1 MRFRLIPRDESFF
14 PLFDRQAEIAAATAS
29 VLRRAVTTLPVAATD
44 AEAVVAAEKEA
55 DGVLR
60 EVRDRLETSIVTPF
74 DREDIQ
80 ALANALD
87 DVLDEMREAADSAL
101 QHNIGQPLHGVDD
114 LLRILEDITAKNVDL
129 VRDLRTLRNLN
140 PLIDEIERLESE
152 ADGVYRKVM
161 AELFSGRHDAL
172 DILRWKDVVEAIES
186 AIDAV
191 EDASDEVQ
199 AIAVKH
205 S

>member
-1 MRFRLIPRDESFF
+1 MRFRLIPRDQGFYE
-14 PLFDRQAEIAAATAS
+14 LFDKMASTAAEA
-29 VLRRAVTTLPVAATD
+29 AVTLAGLMESLPVPANA
-44 AEAVVAAEKEA
+44 AEAVVIAEKQG

-60 EVRDRLETSIVTPF
+60 DIRARLETAIITPF

-87 DVLDEMREAADSAL
+87 DVLDEMRAAADSAF
-101 QHNIGQPLHGVDD
+101 QHNIRSPLPGIQE
-114 LLRILEDITAKNVDL
+114 LLRILCEATARNVAL
-129 VRDLRTLRNLN
+129 ISGLRTLRNLA
-140 PLIDEIERLESE
+140 PIIDEIERLESE
-152 ADGVYRKVM
+152 ADGIYRKVM

-172 DILRWKDVVEAIES
+172 DILRWKDVVESIES

-199 AIAVKH
+199 SIVVKH
-205 S
+205 A

>member
-1 MRFRLIPRDESFF
+1 MSADG
-14 PLFDRQAEIAAATAS
+14 AAS
-29 VLRRAVTTLPVAATD
+29 ID
-44 AEAVVAAEKEA
+44 AAEKQG

-60 EVRDRLETSIVTPF
+60 DIRKQLEGALVTPF

-80 ALANALD
+80 SLANALD
-87 DVLDEMREAADSAL
+87 DVLDEMRAAADSAL
-101 QHNIGQPLHGVDD
+101 QHNISSGLPGLGE
-114 LLRILEDITAKNVDL
+114 LLGILRSITARNVAL
-129 VRDLRTLRNLN
+129 VQGLRTLKGLT
-140 PLIDEIERLESE
+140 PIIDEIERLESE
-152 ADGVYRKVM
+152 ADGVYRTVM

-172 DILRWKDVVEAIES
+172 EILRWKDVVESIES

-199 AIAVKH
+199 SIVVKH

>member
-1 MRFRLIPRDESFF
+1 MRFRLIPRDESFY
-14 PLFDRQAEIAAATAS
+14 PLFDQQAQIAASAALVLQQLVGSLPVSAEQAEVVVTAEKQADA
-29 VLRRAVTTLPVAATD
+29 VLRQVRAQ
-44 AEAVVAAEKEA
+44 
-55 DGVLR
+55 
-60 EVRDRLETSIVTPF
+60 LETSIVTPF

-80 ALANALD
+80 SLTNALD
-87 DVLDEMREAADSAL
+87 DVVDEMRAAADTAS
-101 QHNIGQPLHGVDD
+101 QHNLRTPLEGVGD
-114 LLRILEDITAKNVDL
+114 LLRILVEITSRNVTL
-129 VRDLRTLRNLN
+129 VHGLRTLRDLKGT
-140 PLIDEIERLESE
+140 IDEIERLESE

-172 DILRWKDVVEAIES
+172 DILRWKDVVESIES

-191 EDASDEVQ
+191 EDASDVVQ

>member
-1 MRFRLIPRDESFF
+1 MRFRLIPRDESFY
-14 PLFDRQAEIAAATAS
+14 PMFDRQAQIAADTAV
-29 VLRRAVTTLPVAATD
+29 VLEQLLASLPISASQ
-44 AEAVVAAEKEA
+44 AETVVAAEKEA

-60 EVRDRLETSIVTPF
+60 DIRANLEKSIVTPF

-80 ALANALD
+80 SLSNALD
-87 DVLDEMREAADSAL
+87 DVLDQMRAAADNAV
-101 QHNIGQPLHGVDD
+101 QHNISSSLNGIGELS
-114 LLRILEDITAKNVDL
+114 RILREITAKNVTL
-129 VRDLRTLRNLN
+129 VHGLRTLRDVT

-152 ADGVYRKVM
+152 ADSQYRKVM

-172 DILRWKDVVEAIES
+172 EILRWKDVVESIEA

-199 AIAVKH
+199 SIAVKH
-205 S
+205 A

>member
-1 MRFRLIPRDESFF
+1 MRFRLIPRDESFY
-14 PLFDRQAEIAAATAS
+14 PLFDRQAQLAADAAVSLERLFDDLPVSAAGAAAI
-29 VLRRAVTTLPVAATD
+29 D
-44 AEAVVAAEKEA
+44 AAEKQGDA
-55 DGVLR
+55 VLR
-60 EVRDRLETSIVTPF
+60 DIRKQLEGALVTPF

-87 DVLDEMREAADSAL
+87 DVLDEMRAAADSAL
-101 QHNIGQPLHGVDD
+101 QHNISSGLPGIDELLGVLRSITD
-114 LLRILEDITAKNVDL
+114 LNVSL
-129 VRDLRTLRNLN
+129 VQGLRTLKGLT
-140 PLIDEIERLESE
+140 PIIDEIERLESE
-152 ADGVYRKVM
+152 ADGVYRTVM

-172 DILRWKDVVEAIES
+172 DILRWKDVVESIES

-199 AIAVKH
+199 SIVVKH